1 MHNKEYALK
10 LVQEKQN
17 GLNNYSYSQIGSLT
31 GFSKRQ
37 LLNFSKQLNEKDIDS
52 ILVHGL
58 TNKPSNNSPS
68 NQEIEFIKN
77 FKNKYPVISI
87 SQFQDIYHED
97 VIWNPKMKDVV
108 KENNLKVRSYSF
120 YESLY
125 ERFHW
130 IKPIKHKCFNKEYE
144 THPLREPSPK
154 RGILIM
160 IDGTPH
166 DWFQNGRK
174 SSLHL
179 AIDDAT
185 GESLCGWFMPNEC
198 LEGYVHMLEILVTK
212 YGIPEN
218 IYCDKHTILISP
230 KDGNLTNFGHMCE
243 DLGINIIA
251 ANTPQAKGKVEKWNN
266 TIQNRLINDIKRYNI
281 KSIDELNIFFND
293 YYCNYL
299 NQKYSYE
306 PKEVIPILNSF
317 KDKIIAVKGNC
328 DADVDDMMYDF
339 DLKEYLKTIPFNDQK
354 IFLSHGH
361 VYNEDNLPALKKG
374 DIFMYGHTHIP
385 VIKFEN
391 GYYIFNPGSLTLPK
405 GGHERTYGVLDDNG
419 LYIYTIDDRLYMECH
434 FKSDDR

>member
-10 LVQEKQN
+10 LVQDKLN

-31 GFSKRQ
+31 GYKKLQIIRFSK
-37 LLNFSKQLNEKDIDS
+37 LLNKKDIDS

-68 NQEIEFIKN
+68 DKEIEFIKN

-87 SQFQDIYHED
+87 TQFQDIYHED
-97 VIWNPKMKDVV
+97 VIWNPNMVKIV

-125 ERFHW
+125 EKFHW
-130 IKPIKHKCFNKEYE
+130 IKPIAHRCFNKDYDS
-144 THPLREPSPK
+144 HPLREPSPQ

-185 GESLCGWFMPNEC
+185 GEALCGWFMPTEC

-230 KDGNLTNFGHMCE
+230 IDGNLTNFGHMCE

-266 TIQNRLINDIKRYNI
+266 TIQNRLINDIKRYGI
-281 KSIDELNIFFND
+281 KSIYELNIFFND
-293 YYCNYL
+293 FYCNYL
-299 NQKYSYE
+299 NEKYAYE
-306 PKEVIPILNSF
+306 PKENETAFVSLDNTDLSNILCIRDKRTILSGNMFSWRNNYYQILEQDNSIKLIYKGTEIHVF
-317 KDKIIAVKGNC
+317 ENVLTRKIKVKYYNIFYETKKIEGHRQDPEKREQMRIDNQKQLEQ
-328 DADVDDMMYDF
+328 V
-339 DLKEYLKTIPFNDQK
+339 LKERDERLKARANK
-354 IFLSHGH
+354 VS
-361 VYNEDNLPALKKG
+361 
-374 DIFMYGHTHIP
+374 
-385 VIKFEN
+385 
-391 GYYIFNPGSLTLPK
+391 S
-405 GGHERTYGVLDDNG
+405 
-419 LYIYTIDDRLYMECH
+419 
-434 FKSDDR
+434 

>member
-10 LVQEKQN
+10 LVQDKLN

-31 GFSKRQ
+31 GYKKLQIIRFSK
-37 LLNFSKQLNEKDIDS
+37 LLNKKDIDS

-58 TNKPSNNSPS
+58 TNKSSNNSPS
-68 NQEIEFIKN
+68 DKEIEFIKN
-77 FKNKYPVISI
+77 FKNKYPIISI
-87 SQFQDIYHED
+87 TQFQDIYHED
-97 VIWNPKMKDVV
+97 VIWNPNMVKIV

-125 ERFHW
+125 EKFHW
-130 IKPIKHKCFNKEYE
+130 IKPIAHRSFNKDYDS
-144 THPLREPSPK
+144 HPLREPSPQ
-154 RGILIM
+154 RGILNM

-185 GESLCGWFMPNEC
+185 GEALCGWFMPTEC

-230 KDGNLTNFGHMCE
+230 IDGNLTNFGHMCE

-266 TIQNRLINDIKRYNI
+266 TIQNRLINDIKRYGI

-293 YYCNYL
+293 FYCNYL
-299 NQKYSYE
+299 NEKYAYE
-306 PKEVIPILNSF
+306 PKENETAFVSLDNTDLSNILCIRDKRTILSGNMFSWRNNYYQILEQDNSIKLIYKGTEIHVF
-317 KDKIIAVKGNC
+317 ENVLTRKVKVKYYNIFYETKKIEGHRQDPEKREQMRIDNQKQLEQV
-328 DADVDDMMYDF
+328 
-339 DLKEYLKTIPFNDQK
+339 LKERDERLKARSNK
-354 IFLSHGH
+354 VS
-361 VYNEDNLPALKKG
+361 
-374 DIFMYGHTHIP
+374 
-385 VIKFEN
+385 
-391 GYYIFNPGSLTLPK
+391 S
-405 GGHERTYGVLDDNG
+405 
-419 LYIYTIDDRLYMECH
+419 
-434 FKSDDR
+434 